1 MNIRELLFTIGGRIG
16 RKSLCLVFL
25 SVIIISICAS
35 VIQVVFGLDELV
47 SVEGDVLVYN
57 SSAII
62 FELVVRC
69 INAFIVFAP
78 TIKRLHDVDK
88 SGWFMLLTPIPL
100 VNLWVLYLLF
110 FKKGTEGKNRFGN
123 APQN

>member
-1 MNIRELLFTIGGRIG
+1 MNIKELLFTIKGRIG
-16 RKSLCLVFL
+16 RKSLCLTFL
-25 SVIIISICAS
+25 AVIIISICATI
-35 VIQVVFGLDELV
+35 IQVIFGLDELV
-47 SVEGDVLVYN
+47 SIEGDVVVYN

-62 FELVVRC
+62 FEWVISS

-110 FKKGTEGKNRFGN
+110 FKKGTVGKNRFGN